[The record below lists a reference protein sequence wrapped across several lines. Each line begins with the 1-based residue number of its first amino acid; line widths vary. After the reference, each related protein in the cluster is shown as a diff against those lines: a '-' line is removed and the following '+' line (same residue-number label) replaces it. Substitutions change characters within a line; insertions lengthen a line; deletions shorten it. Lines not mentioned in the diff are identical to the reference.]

1 MSKAFY
7 WTRYRNWA
15 RNSREK
21 ENTKTNSSFS
31 FYMLYL
37 HFLNWKKKA
46 SLQFDQTAK
55 YINRQTLL
63 AWVK

>member
-1 MSKAFY
+1 LV
-7 WTRYRNWA
+7 
-15 RNSREK
+15 
-21 ENTKTNSSFS
+21 S